1 MPEEQYM
8 RRAIQLAAEGEGK
21 TRPNPLVGAVV
32 VKDGRIIGEGYHTK
46 YGSLHAERE
55 ALADCV
61 RRGESPKGADIYVTL
76 EPCCNTGNQPPCT
89 EALVESGVGRV
100 IIGAADPNPLV
111 SGKGIA
117 YLRQHG
123 IQVETG
129 FLKEE
134 CDALNSIFF
143 HYITTGKPYV
153 ALKYAM
159 TADGRIATV
168 TGASKWITGEEARN
182 HAHRLRNRYA
192 AILVGKNTVQS
203 DDPMLNCRMEGGED
217 PVRIVCDSALRIPE
231 ASRLVR
237 SAPDIPTL
245 VFCTEAALEKPECAE
260 KAERLEAQGVTVLP
274 VPADPDGHADAGA
287 VLAELFRRD
296 VDSVLCEGG
305 GTLNGSLL
313 AAGLVDKVYAFV
325 GAKVIGGAGAK
336 SPVEGA
342 GAAVMADALNFSKL
356 KIHTFGTDLLIEGVP
371 DRKEGTLCSPD

>member
-1 MPEEQYM
+1 MNETEYM
-8 RRAIQLAAEGEGK
+8 RRALALAQQAEGH
-21 TRPNPLVGAVV
+21 THPNPMVGCVV
-32 VKDGRIIGEGYHTK
+32 VKDGRVIAEGYHRK
-46 YGSLHAERE
+46 CGDFHAERN
-55 ALADCV
+55 ALLNCTEDPA
-61 RRGESPKGADIYVTL
+61 GADLYVTL
-76 EPCCNTGNQPPCT
+76 EPCCHHGRTPPCT
-89 EALVESGVGRV
+89 D
-100 IIGAADPNPLV
+100 IILE
-111 SGKGIA
+111 KGIRRVFVGA
-117 YLRQHG
+117 LDVNPKVAGQGVQILRDHG
-123 IQVETG
+123 VDVVTG
-129 FLKEE
+129 ILEEE
-134 CDALNSIFF
+134 CREQNEVFF
-143 HYITTGKPYV
+143 HCMTQKRPFV

-159 TADGRIATV
+159 SLDGKIACH
-168 TGASKWITGEEARN
+168 TGDSKWITGPEARGYVQV
-182 HAHRLRNRYA
+182 LRNRYTG
-192 AILVGKNTVQS
+192 ILAGIGTVLE

-342 GAAVMADALNFSKL
+342 GAAVMADALKFSKL